1 MVEDMMAD
9 EVELNWVG
17 LIQKCVYVA
26 SEKTMD
32 IRSAVQIWRTHL
44 VAAEEKRKERRREKE
59 RKKRGKQLFMYSLP
73 TIG

>member
-17 LIQKCVYVA
+17 LIQKCV
-26 SEKTMD
+26 
-32 IRSAVQIWRTHL
+32 WRTHL
-44 VAAEEKRKERRREKE
+44 VAPEEKRKERRREKE